1 MRQQQLKNAYDLI
14 SNQIEFLET
23 TLKESKAEGVV
34 VTEYKQKLKELKK
47 LKKQIKKIYEL

>member
-1 MRQQQLKNAYDLI
+1 MQQQLKNAYDLI

-47 LKKQIKKIYEL
+47 QLKKIYEL